1 MTGAAMRRAGS
12 AVGLLA
18 SLAGLPVLLDA
29 AAGPPTLAGLP
40 TWGWVVAGLRDQY
53 LPVDPLLVALG
64 VLAWGLWAYAVLVT
78 VLRIVAVVAARRGV
92 AGSVSLLASTS
103 HAVASPATLAAPQ
116 AVVRTLEAPPG
127 WDRAHTMLSAARTD
141 TTLAQPDA
149 AGHPQQQ
156 PAEAPPLGAA
166 DP

>member
-92 AGSVSLLASTS
+92 AGSAGLLAFSNLVTLPRE
-103 HAVASPATLAAPQ
+103 PAGLHEPRSGVTRHP
-116 AVVRTLEAPPG
+116 RRPPG
-127 WDRAHTMLSAARTD
+127 
-141 TTLAQPDA
+141 
-149 AGHPQQQ
+149 G
-156 PAEAPPLGAA
+156 GA
-166 DP
+166 DPRGTAGVGSRPHHAERRPYRHHPRPT